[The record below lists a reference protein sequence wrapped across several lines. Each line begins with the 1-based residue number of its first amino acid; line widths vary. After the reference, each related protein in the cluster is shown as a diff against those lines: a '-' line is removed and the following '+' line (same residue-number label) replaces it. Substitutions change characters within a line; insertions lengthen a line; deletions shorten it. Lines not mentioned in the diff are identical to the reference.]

1 MRVSDK
7 GIFALAKHEGIVPA
21 PYRDSVGVI
30 TYGIGHTKAA
40 GDPDPDSL
48 PRGMPADLDA
58 ALRDVFNVFRRDL
71 ESYSEA
77 VRREVKVPV
86 EQHEFDAL
94 VSFHFNTGGIARA
107 AVTRHLNAGDRGA
120 AAKAFMN
127 WRRPPEVIPRREDEE
142 KLFREGV
149 YPSGTVPV
157 WQVTDTERVIWDP
170 AKSLSMTQVLDLL
183 DDPDAK
189 PSTLRA
195 KPEPPKLVNRF
206 LAFILRLLGRAS

>member
-1 MRVSDK
+1 MQVSDK
-7 GIFALAKHEGIVPA
+7 GIFALAQHEGIVPA
-21 PYRDSVGVI
+21 PYRDSVGVL

-40 GDPDPDSL
+40 GGPDPASL

-58 ALRDVFNVFRRDL
+58 ALRDVFDVFRRDL

-77 VRREVKVPV
+77 VRRAVKVPV

-107 AVTRHLNAGDRGA
+107 AFVRHLNEGNRAA
-120 AAKAFMN
+120 AAKAIMN
-127 WRRPPEVIPRREDEE
+127 WGHPPEIIPRRKAEQR
-142 KLFREGV
+142 LFREGV

-157 WQVTDTERVIWDP
+157 WQVTDAGQVVWKP
-170 AKSLSMTQVLDLL
+170 ARSLSMAQVLDLL

-189 PSTLRA
+189 PASG
-195 KPEPPKLVNRF
+195 F
-206 LAFILRLLGRAS
+206 FAFILRLLGRAS